1 MLPVS
6 KHDQNNYEENEQQT
20 TKIFFEVV
28 KTKIGLLAYVL
39 KENTT
44 SVTFFE
50 NVSAIS

>member
-1 MLPVS
+1 MKKMSNRLQ
-6 KHDQNNYEENEQQT
+6 K
-20 TKIFFEVV
+20 KKFEVV

-39 KENTT
+39 KENNT